1 MPQFLQGFGLCLY
14 RKLTGLGSIFVL
26 LLLQLRI
33 TRNSRTLILI
43 TNQSWFMGDS
53 NYQQINVES
62 ITNAN

>member
-14 RKLTGLGSIFVL
+14 RKLAGLGSKSVL

-43 TNQSWFMGDS
+43 TN
-53 NYQQINVES
+53 
-62 ITNAN
+62 